1 MATNHS
7 ESLVRGAPAEGVVE
21 IRKSAIIALLLVVAL
36 FAGLVL
42 WLMHST
48 HPAIAA
54 PSPQN
59 LGALHGS
66 DVSALDQN
74 ATKRTDALPT
84 APAAAPRALATPSA
98 LDPSLLA
105 QPQPQFA
112 QTAQAPMPN
121 TNVSD
126 VATSRAEEAV
136 RLRRQQIDNARSS
149 EMDLKLGD
157 RDDRR
162 ARPDALPPAA
172 ATQSVVA
179 QTEVAAAPSGPIVQR
194 GMIIPTELYTP
205 IDSTV
210 PGVITAQVRQDVFDA
225 THRVLVIPRGSKLVG
240 SYASA
245 MAQGQARLFVSF
257 DSIKLPNLQT
267 IDLGAMRGVDL
278 NGVAGLGGTVDFHTG
293 RLFGNVLLLS
303 VLAAGAQL
311 AQPRVNGCAFSGCQ
325 ESAGQ
330 AIGSAV
336 GSNVANAATQTYD
349 RTLYQPPTMHVPAGY
364 ILNVMVERDLPLS
377 AYRE

>member
-1 MATNHS
+1 MSTNHS
-7 ESLVRGAPAEGVVE
+7 ESLVRGVPSEGVVE

-42 WLMHST
+42 WLMHSA

-54 PSPQN
+54 ASPQN
-59 LGALHGS
+59 LGALHAS

-74 ATKRTDALPT
+74 ATKHTDALPT
-84 APAAAPRALATPSA
+84 AAASAPRAIATPST
-98 LDPSLLA
+98 LDPTLIA
-105 QPQPQFA
+105 QTQPQFA
-112 QTAQAPMPN
+112 QTAQAPMPV
-121 TNVSD
+121 TNGSE
-126 VATSRAEEAV
+126 AAPSRAEDAA
-136 RLRRQQIDNARSS
+136 RLRRQQIDDARSS
-149 EMDLKLGD
+149 AMDLKLGD
-157 RDDRR
+157 GDDRR
-162 ARPDALPPAA
+162 TRYDAPPPAA
-172 ATQSVVA
+172 PQSVVA
-179 QTEVAAAPSGPIVQR
+179 QTGVAAAPSRAIVQR
-194 GMIIPTELYTP
+194 GMIIPAELYTP

-210 PGVITAQVRQDVFDA
+210 PGVITAQIRQDVFDA

-278 NGVAGLGGTVDFHTG
+278 NGVAGLGGTADFHTG

-311 AQPRVNGCAFSGCQ
+311 AQPRTSNCGFSGCQ

-364 ILNVMVERDLPLS
+364 ILNVMVERDLPLP
-377 AYRE
+377 AYQE

>member
-7 ESLVRGAPAEGVVE
+7 ETLVGVARSEGIVE
-21 IRKSAIIALLLVVAL
+21 IRKSAIIAILLVVGL

-42 WLMHST
+42 WLMHSS

-54 PSPQN
+54 ASAQS
-59 LGALHGS
+59 LGTLHGS
-66 DVSALDQN
+66 DVSLLDEN
-74 ATKRTDALPT
+74 AAKHTDALPT
-84 APAAAPRALATPSA
+84 PAPAAPRSVGTQSG

-105 QPQPQFA
+105 QAPPQYA
-112 QTAQAPMPN
+112 QTGQMS
-121 TNVSD
+121 T
-126 VATSRAEEAV
+126 ATANADAAATRAAEAAL
-136 RLRRQQIDNARSS
+136 LRRQHIEDARSS
-149 EMDLKLGD
+149 EMDVKLGD
-157 RDDRR
+157 REGLAAQSE
-162 ARPDALPPAA
+162 ARPLVAGQP
-172 ATQSVVA
+172 VFA
-179 QTEVAAAPSGPIVQR
+179 QTTVDAAPSGPILQR
-194 GMIIPTELYTP
+194 GMIIPAELYTP

-210 PGVITAQVRQDVFDA
+210 PGVITAQIRQDVFDA
-225 THRVLVIPRGSKLVG
+225 THRVLVIPRGSKLIG

-267 IDLGAMRGVDL
+267 IDLGSMRGVDL

-336 GSNVANAATQTYD
+336 GSNIANAATQTYD

-364 ILNVMVERDLPLS
+364 ILNVMVERDLPIP
-377 AYRE
+377 AYQE